1 MAKPGTLIDA
11 ETARDEAARLLR
23 EEAPTLLP
31 EPPPAA
37 LAQTIADL
45 VAAELAKIRQ
55 AAAPPPPPPIAAELP
70 EIEEDGRIV
79 VTVRLQPF
87 HAEYLF
93 ARANSLGETPERML
107 ETILREYRR
116 DDRFR
121 PGLNTAPGGPGA
133 PAGTTRR

>member
-1 MAKPGTLIDA
+1 MAKPDRMTEDQ
-11 ETARDEAARLLR
+11 
-23 EEAPTLLP
+23 APAPEPLP
-31 EPPPAA
+31 ELSAPPVA
-37 LAQTIADL
+37 LAQTVADL
-45 VAAELAKIRQ
+45 VAAELARIRQ
-55 AAAPPPPPPIAAELP
+55 QPPAPPAPPIAAELP
-70 EIEEDGRIV
+70 ELEEDGRIP

-93 ARANSLGETPERML
+93 ARANAFGETPERML